1 MLVDYF
7 KRVGS
12 RRFIIMLIGNVFL
25 GIGVSIFKLSGWGN
39 DPFSGMIM
47 ALSDQFGISYG
58 DFLIMFN
65 IPLFMIEFFFGKK
78 FIGIGTIVNMFFVGY
93 LATFFYNIWMN
104 MIGSPEVTWQKLVVV
119 CLGVIVC
126 SFGVSLYQT
135 PNVGVAPYDSISL
148 ILKKHFPKIPYFW
161 LRMSNDAFCA
171 VVCYLTGGIVGLGT
185 LVSAF
190 GLGPIIHLFNV
201 NFTEKLL
208 RKTNDIKVKL

>member
-65 IPLFMIEFFFGKK
+65 IPLFMIEFIFGKM

-148 ILKKHFPKIPYFW
+148 ILKKRFPKIPYFW
-161 LRMSNDAFCA
+161 LRMSNDGFCA
-171 VVCYLTGGIVGLGT
+171 VVCYLTGGIIGLGT
-185 LVSAF
+185 LISAF

-208 RKTNDIKVKL
+208 RKTNDTKVKS

>member
-12 RRFIIMLIGNVFL
+12 KRLVIMFIGNVVL

-47 ALSDQFGISYG
+47 ALSDQVGIQYG
-58 DFLIMFN
+58 TFLILFN
-65 IPLFMIEFFFGKK
+65 LPLFMIEYFFGKK
-78 FIGIGTIVNMFFVGY
+78 LIGIGTLINMFLVGY
-93 LATFFYNIWMN
+93 FVSFFYHIWLN
-104 MIGSPEVTWQKLVVV
+104 YIGVPELVWQKLLTV

-126 SFGVSLYQT
+126 SLGVSLYQT
-135 PNVGVAPYDSISL
+135 PNVGVAPYDSLSL
-148 ILKKHFPKIPYFW
+148 ILKERFPKIPYFW
-161 LRMSNDAFCA
+161 LRMSNDGFCA

-190 GLGPIIHLFNV
+190 GLGPIIHFFNV

-208 RKTNDIKVKL
+208 RNTNYNKV

>member
-12 RRFIIMLIGNVFL
+12 KRLVIMFIGNVVL

-47 ALSDQFGISYG
+47 ALSDQVGIQYG
-58 DFLIMFN
+58 TFLILFN
-65 IPLFMIEFFFGKK
+65 LPLFMIEYFFGKK
-78 FIGIGTIVNMFFVGY
+78 LIGIGTLINMFLVGY
-93 LATFFYNIWMN
+93 FVSFFYHIWVN
-104 MIGSPEVTWQKLVVV
+104 YIGVPELVWQKLLTV

-126 SFGVSLYQT
+126 SLGVSLYQT
-135 PNVGVAPYDSISL
+135 PNVGVAPYDSLSL
-148 ILKKHFPKIPYFW
+148 ILKDRFPKIPYFW
-161 LRMSNDAFCA
+161 LRMSNDGFCA

-190 GLGPIIHLFNV
+190 GLGPIIHFFNV

-208 RKTNDIKVKL
+208 RNTNYNKV

>member
-12 RRFIIMLIGNVFL
+12 KRLVIMFIGNVVL

-47 ALSDQFGISYG
+47 ALSDQVGIQYG
-58 DFLIMFN
+58 TFLILFN
-65 IPLFMIEFFFGKK
+65 LPLFLIEYFFGKK
-78 FIGIGTIVNMFFVGY
+78 LIGIGTLINMFLVGY
-93 LATFFYNIWMN
+93 FVSFFYHIWVN
-104 MIGSPEVTWQKLVVV
+104 YIGVPELVWQKLITV

-126 SFGVSLYQT
+126 SLGVSLYQT
-135 PNVGVAPYDSISL
+135 PNVGVAPYDSLSL
-148 ILKKHFPKIPYFW
+148 ILKDRFPKIPYFW
-161 LRMSNDAFCA
+161 LRMSNDGFCA

-190 GLGPIIHLFNV
+190 GLGPIIHFFNV

-208 RKTNDIKVKL
+208 RKTNYNKV

>member
-1 MLVDYF
+1 MLVNYF

-12 RRFIIMLIGNVFL
+12 RRLVIMLIGNVFL

-47 ALSDQFGISYG
+47 ALSDLFGISYG
-58 DFLIMFN
+58 SFLILFN

-78 FIGIGTIVNMFFVGY
+78 FIGIGTIINMFFVGY
-93 LATFFYNIWMN
+93 LVTFFYDIWIN
-104 MIGSPEVTWQKLVVV
+104 MVGRPEVAWQKLLVV
-119 CLGVIVC
+119 CVGVIVC

-148 ILKKHFPKIPYFW
+148 ILKERFPKISYFW
-161 LRMSNDAFCA
+161 LRMSNDGFCA
-171 VVCYLTGGIVGLGT
+171 IVCYLTGGIVGLGT

-190 GLGPIIHLFNV
+190 GLGPIIQFFNV

-208 RKTNDIKVKL
+208 RKVNDNKVHS

>member
-12 RRFIIMLIGNVFL
+12 KRLVIMFIGSVVL

-47 ALSDQFGISYG
+47 ALSDQVGIQYG
-58 DFLIMFN
+58 TFLILFN
-65 IPLFMIEFFFGKK
+65 LPLFMIEYFFGKK
-78 FIGIGTIVNMFFVGY
+78 LIGIGTLINMFLVGY
-93 LATFFYNIWMN
+93 FVSFFYHIWLN
-104 MIGSPEVTWQKLVVV
+104 YIGVPELVWQKLLTV

-126 SFGVSLYQT
+126 SLGVSLYQT
-135 PNVGVAPYDSISL
+135 PNVGVAPYDSLSL
-148 ILKKHFPKIPYFW
+148 ILKERFPKIPYFW
-161 LRMSNDAFCA
+161 LRMSNDGFCA

-190 GLGPIIHLFNV
+190 GLGPIIHFFNV

-208 RKTNDIKVKL
+208 RNTNYNKV

>member
-12 RRFIIMLIGNVFL
+12 KRLVIMFIGNVVL

-47 ALSDQFGISYG
+47 ALSDQVGIQYG
-58 DFLIMFN
+58 TFLILFN
-65 IPLFMIEFFFGKK
+65 LPLFMIEYFFGKK
-78 FIGIGTIVNMFFVGY
+78 LIGIGTLINMFLVGY
-93 LATFFYNIWMN
+93 FVSFFYHIWLN
-104 MIGSPEVTWQKLVVV
+104 YIGVPELVWQKLLTV

-126 SFGVSLYQT
+126 SLGVSLYQT
-135 PNVGVAPYDSISL
+135 PNVGVAPYDSLSL
-148 ILKKHFPKIPYFW
+148 ILKERFPKIPYFW
-161 LRMSNDAFCA
+161 LRMSNDGFCA

-190 GLGPIIHLFNV
+190 GLGPIIHFFNV
-201 NFTEKLL
+201 NFTEKIL
-208 RKTNDIKVKL
+208 RNTNYNKV

>member
-12 RRFIIMLIGNVFL
+12 KRLVIMFIGNVVL

-47 ALSDQFGISYG
+47 ALSDQVGIQYG
-58 DFLIMFN
+58 TFLILFN
-65 IPLFMIEFFFGKK
+65 LPLFMIEYFFGKK
-78 FIGIGTIVNMFFVGY
+78 LIGIGTLINMFLVGY
-93 LATFFYNIWMN
+93 FVSFFYHIWVN
-104 MIGSPEVTWQKLVVV
+104 YIGVPELVWQKLLTV

-126 SFGVSLYQT
+126 SLGVSLYQT
-135 PNVGVAPYDSISL
+135 PNVGVAPYDSLSL
-148 ILKKHFPKIPYFW
+148 ILKERFPKIPYFW
-161 LRMSNDAFCA
+161 LRMSNDGFCA

-190 GLGPIIHLFNV
+190 GLGPIIHFFNV

-208 RKTNDIKVKL
+208 RNTNYNKV